1 MECCKQLKS
10 WLPSWEEPFSTD
22 PGQRSYCRVLLVLVL
37 ETMAPW
43 PELENAQP
51 NSNKYIEGATSQQSA
66 TPAKGKEKDQN
77 DTGTPVTKIELLPSY
92 STATLIGEPTEVEDP
107 WDLPAL
113 QNTGIKWS
121 ERDTRGKIL
130 CVFQGIGKF
139 ILLLGFLYLFVCS
152 LDVLSSAFQLVGGKV
167 AGQFFSN
174 NSIMSNPVAGLVIGV
189 LVTVLVQSSSTSSS
203 IIVSMVASSLLT
215 VRTAVPII
223 MGANIGTSITNTIV
237 ALMQAGDRN
246 EFRRAFAG
254 ATVHDFFNW
263 LSVLVLLPLEAATHY
278 LEILTNL
285 VVNSFNFKNGE
296 DAPALLK
303 VITDPFT
310 KLIVQLDKDV
320 INQVAL
326 NDEAAK
332 NKSLIKI
339 WCKTLTSMTP
349 MNVTIPSGEN
359 CTSPSLCWMDGNY
372 TWTIKNVTYQKN
384 IAKCQH
390 IFVNSSLPD
399 LAVGIILLIIS
410 LLVLCGCLIV
420 IVKLLGSVLQGQV
433 AVVIKKTL
441 NTDFPFPFGW
451 VTGYLAILVGAG
463 MTFIVQSS
471 SVFTSA
477 LTPLIGIGVIS
488 IERAYPLTLGSNI
501 GTTTTAIL
509 ASLASPGNTLKSS
522 LQIALCH
529 FFFNISG
536 ILLWYP
542 IPFTRLPIRLA
553 KGLGNISAKYRWFA
567 IFYLIFLFFLVPLA
581 VFGLSLAGWP
591 VLVGVGVPIIFVLL
605 LVVALRL
612 LQSRCPRIL
621 PRKLQNWNFLPLW
634 MHSLKPWDNLISQLT
649 DCCQTRC
656 CCCCRVCCRA
666 CCLLCGCPNCCR
678 CSKCCKDPEEGQDI
692 PIKAPQAFD
701 NMAMSREPQDEVPK
715 SEVDALGTKTVSS
728 LTAL

>member
-1 MECCKQLKS
+1 
-10 WLPSWEEPFSTD
+10 
-22 PGQRSYCRVLLVLVL
+22 
-37 ETMAPW
+37 MAPW

-51 NSNKYIEGATSQQSA
+51 DPSKYIEGAMNQQP
-66 TPAKGKEKDQN
+66 TIPAKGKETDTN

-92 STATLIGEPTEVEDP
+92 STVTLIEEPAEVDDP

-113 QNTGIKWS
+113 RDTGVKWS
-121 ERDTRGKIL
+121 ERDTKGKIL
-130 CVFQGIGKF
+130 CVFQAIGKL

-152 LDVLSSAFQLVGGKV
+152 LDVLSSAFQLLGGKA

-215 VRTAVPII
+215 VRTAIPII
-223 MGANIGTSITNTIV
+223 MGANIGTSITNTFV
-237 ALMQAGDRN
+237 ALMQAGDRS

-254 ATVHDFFNW
+254 ATIHDFFNW

-278 LEILTNL
+278 LEILTN
-285 VVNSFNFKNGE
+285 VVLETFNFKSGE

-310 KLIVQLDKDV
+310 TLIIQLDKTV
-320 INQVAL
+320 INQIAMK
-326 NDEAAK
+326 DEAAQ

-339 WCKTLTSMTP
+339 WCETFTNVTQ
-349 MNVTIPSGEN
+349 MNVTVPSPDN
-359 CTSPSLCWMDGNY
+359 CTSPSLCWTDGVH
-372 TWTIKNVTYQKN
+372 TWTIKNETYVEN
-384 IAKCQH
+384 IAKCRH
-390 IFVNSSLPD
+390 IFANSSLSD
-399 LAVGIILLIIS
+399 LSVGLILLFSS
-410 LLVLCGCLIV
+410 LLVLCGCLIM
-420 IVKLLGSVLQGQV
+420 IVKLLETVLRGQV
-433 AVVIKKTL
+433 AVIIKKTL
-441 NTDFPFPFGW
+441 NTDFPFPFAW

-463 MTFIVQSS
+463 MTFVVQSS

-477 LTPLIGIGVIS
+477 MTPLIGMGVIS

-509 ASLASPGNTLKSS
+509 AALASPGSTLRSS

-567 IFYLIFLFFLVPLA
+567 VFYLLFLFVLTPLV
-581 VFGLSLAGWP
+581 VFGLSLAGWQ
-591 VLVGVGVPIIFVLL
+591 VLVGVGVPIIFLIL
-605 LVVALRL
+605 LVLGIRL
-612 LQSRCPRIL
+612 LQARCPRVL
-621 PRKLQNWNFLPLW
+621 PTKLQNWNFLPLW
-634 MHSLKPWDNLISQLT
+634 MHSLKPWDTLISLLT
-649 DCCQTRC
+649 SCCQTRC
-656 CCCCRVCCRA
+656 CLCCRLCCRA
-666 CCLLCGCPNCCR
+666 CCLLCGCPTCCR
-678 CSKCCKDPEEGQDI
+678 CSKCCGDLEEGREVEGI
-692 PIKAPQAFD
+692 PVKAPKAFD
-701 NMAMSREPQDEVPK
+701 NRAMSREAQDEVK
-715 SEVDALGTKTVSS
+715 SQTDSLGTKTISS
-728 LTAL
+728 STTL

>member
-1 MECCKQLKS
+1 
-10 WLPSWEEPFSTD
+10 
-22 PGQRSYCRVLLVLVL
+22 
-37 ETMAPW
+37 MAPW

-51 NSNKYIEGATSQQSA
+51 DPNKYMEGDTSQQST
-66 TPAKGKEKDQN
+66 TPGKGK
-77 DTGTPVTKIELLPSY
+77 DTSQIDDSGTPVTKIELLPSY
-92 STATLIGEPTEVEDP
+92 STVALIEEPTAVEDP
-107 WDLPAL
+107 WDLPEL
-113 QNTGIKWS
+113 RDTGIKWS
-121 ERDTRGKIL
+121 ERDTKGKIL

-139 ILLLGFLYLFVCS
+139 ILLLAFLYFFVCS

-215 VRTAVPII
+215 VRAAIPII
-223 MGANIGTSITNTIV
+223 MGANIGTSVTNTIV
-237 ALMQAGDRN
+237 ALMQAGDRS

-285 VVNSFNFKNGE
+285 VVETFNFKNGE

-310 KLIVQLDKDV
+310 KLIIQLDKKV
-320 INQVAL
+320 INQIAM

-339 WCKTLTSMTP
+339 WCETFTNVTQ
-349 MNVTIPSGEN
+349 MNVTVPSPEN
-359 CTSPSLCWMDGNY
+359 CTSPSLCWSDGSY
-372 TWTIKNVTYQKN
+372 TWTIKNVTYKEN

-399 LAVGIILLIIS
+399 VAVGIILLLAS
-410 LLVLCGCLIV
+410 LLVLCGCLIM
-420 IVKLLGSVLQGQV
+420 IVKLLGSVLRGQV

-441 NTDFPFPFGW
+441 NTDFPFPFAW
-451 VTGYLAILVGAG
+451 LTGYLAILVGAG

-477 LTPLIGIGVIS
+477 MTPLIGIGVIT

-509 ASLASPGNTLKSS
+509 AALASPGNTLRSS

-553 KGLGNISAKYRWFA
+553 KGLGNISAEYRWFA
-567 IFYLIFLFFLVPLA
+567 IFYLIFFFFLTPLA

-591 VLVGVGVPIIFVLL
+591 VLVGVGAPIILVIL
-605 LVVALRL
+605 LVVVLRF
-612 LQSRCPRIL
+612 LQSRYPRIL
-621 PRKLQNWNFLPLW
+621 PRKLQSWDFLPLW
-634 MHSLKPWDNLISQLT
+634 MHSLKPWDELIFLLT
-649 DCCQTRC
+649 GCCQTRC
-656 CCCCRVCCRA
+656 CFCCRVCCRA
-666 CCLLCGCPNCCR
+666 CCLLCGCPACCR
-678 CSKCCKDPEEGQDI
+678 CSGCCRILEEEQDT
-692 PIKAPQAFD
+692 PIKAPKAFD
-701 NMAMSREPQDEVPK
+701 NMAMSTEAQDGVPRSQVDGPDTDTEV
-715 SEVDALGTKTVSS
+715 TSS
-728 LTAL
+728 STAL